1 MDRADSASA
10 EGTEARKIEREGR
23 GKRKEGRKE
32 GRERER
38 ERDRSVVSC
47 VDLQRTEVG
56 KVEIR
61 TSYTGID

>member
-23 GKRKEGRKE
+23 AKRKEGRK
-32 GRERER
+32 G

-47 VDLQRTEVG
+47 VDLRRTEVG